1 MEFSFSAHQIFEDS
15 LRAMFKRSYEGADK
29 IFSRIREYGG
39 IEKDIATM
47 IFTKKLDPNLASVLR
62 LILDTLRS
70 ILEYSR
76 NIAEV
81 TLNRTIEEIISP
93 VS

>member
-1 MEFSFSAHQIFEDS
+1 MK
-15 LRAMFKRSYEGADK
+15 AMFKRSYEEADR
-29 IFSRIREYGG
+29 IFSRIREYGS
-39 IEKDIATM
+39 IEKDIAIM

-62 LILDTLRS
+62 LIDTSRS
-70 ILEYSR
+70 ILEYSQ

-81 TLNRTIEEIISP
+81 TLNRIIEEIISP